1 MKKYFYA
8 LALSAAMLLSSCA
21 ENTAVSEN
29 SETVQATES
38 SETDNNVGNNNEME
52 TVTESVSETTLQ
64 TSRTKTEE
72 TSPMPPEMEKYYV
85 TDYIIEIPL
94 SYEGREVYLDNAC
107 REVVEGCEYE
117 DFPAKEDIA
126 PAIECAFENY
136 FKGTSVW
143 YMDERKEQPCSV
155 ENLSFEEGLYLD
167 FDNDGEKESIIVVTN
182 NSEAAFTENMTF
194 VYIDRENGALA
205 LEKYDERYDRGSK
218 HIYGLVYDDCVGL
231 ITEDLHGT
239 TRGMGLYTYDNG
251 DFNAAWGDN
260 SVYSD
265 GVVISCMG
273 SLSSGY
279 SVPIRFI
286 WNPEKKRYDA
296 IGREEIAY
304 DELIE
309 KVPEAEMLCAEIER
323 VYKKKITSIETDGGL
338 NFYFYM
344 GDTYVTA
351 YVTDFSIGEYSA
363 NGVLR
368 MEMWRTYD
376 TDEVLD
382 YKTAAEERGYENEV
396 VYGLFLTYAVPDRR
410 TAE

>member
-1 MKKYFYA
+1 MKKYFFA
-8 LALSAAMLLSSCA
+8 LTLSAAMLLSSCGGNA
-21 ENTAVSEN
+21 DISEN

-38 SETDNNVGNNNEME
+38 SETVTTPEITTKSE
-52 TVTESVSETTLQ
+52 TVTEAASETTFQ
-64 TSRTKTEE
+64 TNRTKTEE
-72 TSPMPPEMEKYYV
+72 TSTMPPEMEKYYV
-85 TDYIIEIPL
+85 TNYIIEIPL
-94 SYEGREVYLDNAC
+94 SYEGREVYLDNVC
-107 REVVEGCEYE
+107 REVIEGCEYE

-143 YMDERKEQPCSV
+143 YMDERKEQLCSV
-155 ENLSFEEGLYLD
+155 ENLSFEEGLYMD
-167 FDNDGEKESIIVVTN
+167 FDNDGENESIIVITN

-231 ITEDLHGT
+231 ITEALHGT
-239 TRGMGLYTYDNG
+239 SSGMGLYTYENG
-251 DFNAAWGDN
+251 GFNIAWGSS
-260 SVYSD
+260 SVYPD
-265 GVVISCMG
+265 GAAISSWGPFG
-273 SLSSGY
+273 SGNDTPVRL
-279 SVPIRFI
+279 I
-286 WNPEKKRYDA
+286 WDPDKKQYCG

-344 GDTYVTA
+344 GDTYATA
-351 YVTDFSIGEYSA
+351 YVTDFSIRENSA
-363 NGVLR
+363 YGVLR
-368 MEMWRTYD
+368 AELWRTHD
-376 TDEVLD
+376 TDKVLD
-382 YKTAAEERGYENEV
+382 YKTAAEERGYDNEV

-410 TAE
+410 AAE